1 MVTSIERPYTGKT
14 LYRNGGLSITGG
26 NTQPKVLHSEKGEK
40 AALKPSLSTHLLVL
54 TCKLSKQKRKVKK
67 KTKLKEN
74 QKRQIKLRNAGV

>member
-40 AALKPSLSTHLLVL
+40 EALKPSLSTHLLVL
-54 TCKLSKQKRKVKK
+54 TCKLRKQ
-67 KTKLKEN
+67 TKQE
-74 QKRQIKLRNAGV
+74 RIKLN